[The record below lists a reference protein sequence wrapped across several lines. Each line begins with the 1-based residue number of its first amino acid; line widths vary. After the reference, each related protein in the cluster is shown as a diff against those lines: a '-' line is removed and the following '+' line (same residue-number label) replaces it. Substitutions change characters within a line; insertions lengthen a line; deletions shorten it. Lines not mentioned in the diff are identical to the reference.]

1 MNINFLLY
9 HILIYCHFQHTAT
22 LKVSPKTAM
31 IIGAILAFY
40 GICNHFS
47 SNGIPVVSTTYESH
61 GFIKLGYNFSSDC
74 VANEKDG

>member
-1 MNINFLLY
+1 
-9 HILIYCHFQHTAT
+9 
-22 LKVSPKTAM
+22 M